1 MASGNQFSDDSPFA
15 DKYGPPPVGRKRPMD
30 QQFGGDMG
38 GEIDG
43 DLGPDFQKRS
53 RFDSPQVESELDRL
67 DVPPA
72 TLRIL
77 VRQIDAGGIIGKGGE
92 NIKRLRKV
100 HDCQVVLPDSPGAPE
115 RVMTVMGRIEGCIG
129 VLRDCLPK
137 LGDGPVQQ
145 HGDPNQLAFETQV
158 LIPQPF
164 MGTIIGTAGSKIKEL
179 RSKTK
184 TSIKI
189 FSDPMPNSNERVS
202 SSLEQNSRSLSACST
217 SSTKS
222 ARRSLGSQFI
232 STNRLPSF
240 LLAPSQMISRP
251 LGAGGTISGEAWM
264 EEGEAEEVEDGGEG
278 EEEEIEEE
286 EVEGSRDRGGVV
298 ITGGQGEILISPPTN
313 LLQIRLHRWGEGE
326 VTVHLPTSLVEP
338 LRTEG
343 QGLRPVSATPQCH
356 RPRLPPPCLH
366 PPPVRLWCR
375 KIIVN

>member
-1 MASGNQFSDDSPFA
+1 MPTPLAAHSAPRVPCPSPL
-15 DKYGPPPVGRKRPMD
+15 
-30 QQFGGDMG
+30 Q
-38 GEIDG
+38 
-43 DLGPDFQKRS
+43 
-53 RFDSPQVESELDRL
+53 
-67 DVPPA
+67 
-72 TLRIL
+72 
-77 VRQIDAGGIIGKGGE
+77 
-92 NIKRLRKV
+92 

-366 PPPVRLWCR
+366 PPPFPRCTCLHPPLSLLPR
-375 KIIVN
+375 PK